1 MRVAVASDRRLM
13 AALIPNTSA
22 NSAITNP
29 HINAELE
36 NNAVSMPG
44 LVATPYAVN
53 PVSTNAS
60 VIHVYTLRIKTGN
73 AACISRS
80 RFCETAP

>member
-1 MRVAVASDRRLM
+1 M
-13 AALIPNTSA
+13 AALIPITNA

-36 NNAVSMPG
+36 YNAIMMPG
-44 LVATPYAVN
+44 LVATPYAVS

-60 VIHVYTLRIKTGN
+60 VIHVYTLRINTGN
-73 AACISRS
+73 AACISKS